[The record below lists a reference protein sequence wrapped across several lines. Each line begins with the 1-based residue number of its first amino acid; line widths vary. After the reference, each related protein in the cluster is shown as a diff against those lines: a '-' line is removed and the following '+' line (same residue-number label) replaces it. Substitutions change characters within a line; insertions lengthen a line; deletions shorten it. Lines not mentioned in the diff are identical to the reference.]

1 MVQLLLYLTII
12 CYTKKDKI
20 VCFVYG
26 IILIYNLITFFC
38 SFMSLELIYFECI
51 KAYNI
56 NYVFITDSLYL
67 DEYCID
73 YMSSGN
79 NRYFDP
85 VRDCINTD
93 NPNNAPNSMEP
104 SGFDNKTHTD
114 MLADYL
120 KDTRGS
126 NLSRKGIRFSSYWH
140 LPDEQKKMSV
150 IAIKARLDN
159 PELFLDDAGR
169 TKVTNL
175 FLSRLYAMK
184 KNYDLS
190 YESL

>member
-1 MVQLLLYLTII
+1 
-12 CYTKKDKI
+12 
-20 VCFVYG
+20 
-26 IILIYNLITFFC
+26 
-38 SFMSLELIYFECI
+38 
-51 KAYNI
+51 
-56 NYVFITDSLYL
+56 VFITDSLYL

-85 VRDCINTD
+85 VRDSINTD
-93 NPNNAPNSMEP
+93 NSNYAPNSMEP

-120 KDTRGS
+120 KETKGS
-126 NLSRKGIRFSSYWH
+126 NLTRKGIRFSSFEH
-140 LPDEQKKMSV
+140 LSDEQKKMSV
-150 IAIKARLDN
+150 IAIKARRDN
-159 PELFLDDAGR
+159 PELFNIDGGR
-169 TKVTNL
+169 TKVDNL
-175 FLSRLYAMK
+175 FLSRLYGMK